1 MRISAILR
9 LPANRNT
16 KQKKAGRFPMRPLF
30 HHRQY
35 QFTSAGG
42 ATLELGSR
50 TLIMGILN
58 TTPDSFSD
66 GGRYEA
72 VGAAVAHA
80 VEMVRQGADMIDI
93 GAESTRPGSAPV
105 PLEEELS
112 RAIPVVAAVRQAL
125 PAIPISIDTYK
136 SEVARQ
142 ALDAGA
148 NIIND
153 IWGLQADGQMA
164 AVAAAYGCPVV
175 ISHNRHDEQYT
186 SLVDD
191 VCADLLRGVALA
203 REAGVQ
209 PAQIWLDPGIGFA
222 KNQQHNLE
230 LMGQLHRLAELGYPV
245 LLGTS
250 RKRFIRQ
257 VLDLPADD
265 VVEGTAATVALGI
278 AQGCQIVRVHDVRQ
292 MQRVARM
299 ADAIAYY

>member
-1 MRISAILR
+1 
-9 LPANRNT
+9 
-16 KQKKAGRFPMRPLF
+16 MRPLF

-35 QFTSAGG
+35 QFASAGG

-72 VGAAVAHA
+72 VSAAVAHA
-80 VEMVRQGADMIDI
+80 VEMARQGADIIDI

-105 PLEEELS
+105 SLQEELS
-112 RAIPVVAAVRQAL
+112 RAIPVVTAVRQAL
-125 PAIPISIDTYK
+125 PEMPISIDTYK

-153 IWGLQADGQMA
+153 IWGLQADGDGQMA
-164 AVAAAYGCPVV
+164 AVAAEYGCPVI
-175 ISHNRHDEQYT
+175 ISHNRHDELYT

-203 REAGVQ
+203 QEAGVK

-230 LMGQLHRLAELGYPV
+230 LMGNLHRLVELGYPV

-257 VLDLPADD
+257 VLDLPAND
-265 VVEGTAATVALGI
+265 VVEGTAVTVALGI
-278 AQGCQIVRVHDVRQ
+278 AQGCQIARVHDVRQ
-292 MQRVARM
+292 MRRVARM